1 MSQDA
6 SLNNMVGPI
15 VRAGE
20 IAEAVAEAMEIDNP
34 DKEVIVDDKVAYLR
48 ISVEDEC
55 ILRKETMEEILGHSF
70 EMRELE
76 INLSSFAGKIE
87 NTKDYVRFYFEKHI

>member
-6 SLNNMVGPI
+6 SQNNMVGPI

-20 IAEAVAEAMEIDNP
+20 IAQAVAEAMEIDNP

-55 ILRKETMEEILGHSF
+55 ILKRETMEEVLGHEF

-87 NTKDYVRFYFEKHI
+87 TTKEYVRFYFDKHI